1 MNLIALNDSKLARL
15 HRQTENEIARRTA
28 AATEGHDAASIVCGN
43 EMAKRALIVAAAGA
57 HSILLVG
64 PPSCGKTMLRAVALK
79 LDLTNTFEARP
90 CPCGYRSDPFVV
102 CRCTIRQ
109 VARHVRRL
117 PDVDITL
124 DLQRPSQRELKF
136 AGMSLVDMQQQIA
149 EKSRYESSE
158 LDEDSGNL
166 LRAAVAEF
174 ALDVEVQQ
182 RIVAVARTVANL
194 DRSEWIKPSH
204 LCEAINYRML
214 MR

>member
-1 MNLIALNDSKLARL
+1 MNLIALTDSKLARL
-15 HRQTENEIARRTA
+15 HRQTENEMARRTA
-28 AATEGHDAASIVCGN
+28 AATEGHDAANIIFGN
-43 EMAKRALIVAAAGA
+43 EVAKRALVVAAAGD

-79 LDLTNTFEARP
+79 LNLTNTFEARP
-90 CPCGYRSDPFVV
+90 CPCGYRSDAYVV

-109 VARHVRRL
+109 LARHVQRL
-117 PDVDITL
+117 PDVDITIEM
-124 DLQRPSQRELKF
+124 QRPSQRELKS
-136 AGMSLVDMQQQIA
+136 AGMSLADMQHQIA

-182 RIVAVARTVANL
+182 RSVAVARTIANL
-194 DRSEWIKPSH
+194 DRSERIKSSH

-214 MR
+214 VR